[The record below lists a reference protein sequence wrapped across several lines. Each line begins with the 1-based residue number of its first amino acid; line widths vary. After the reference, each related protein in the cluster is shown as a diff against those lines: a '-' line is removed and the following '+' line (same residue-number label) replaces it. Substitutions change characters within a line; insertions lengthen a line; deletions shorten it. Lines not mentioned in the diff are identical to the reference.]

1 MPYSGAATGLASLG
15 RNGDDTLVHMGRDE
29 LQGLQSLAMAHG
41 GHLSINPYT
50 GMPEAFSLKKVLKAV
65 LPIAAAFI
73 PGIGP
78 LAQAG
83 ISGLVSGATSGSWKQ
98 GLLSALSTW
107 GAGKILGGAET
118 LGAGASDVATKG
130 ANAVT
135 AANGAQLGTDAALN
149 SVADI
154 ASRATGIMPAATQG
168 ATQGAAQ
175 TAARAAGAARTGFG
189 LTPNESAGFSKFFNT
204 GKALPGVSKYTL
216 AAAAANPA
224 YVAMQQKKSAFEP
237 LAEEKPQYYMTKYRP
252 GTPNPN
258 SGAGQTP
265 LLGQGYYNPNTGEL
279 GGEYVDEYPGYEFM
293 AAEGGEVPSGQDLK
307 SYYKSLMAPPKT
319 ASSDSTALM
328 DYVNKINESLK
339 PKPVEPRTTPTTPPP
354 STTPT
359 TPGLPPGFDFSK
371 LPGTNF
377 MGINLGGVNKVPSYK
392 YDPITRRYIE
402 GDGYAAG
409 GRLLSGGGDGMSDSI
424 PAVIDG
430 PKPQPARLAAGEFV
444 VPSDVVSHLGNGDS
458 TAGGDR
464 LYAMM
469 DKVRQARTG
478 RTKQAPAINPNKYLA

>member
-1 MPYSGAATGLASLG
+1 
-15 RNGDDTLVHMGRDE
+15 
-29 LQGLQSLAMAHG
+29 
-41 GHLSINPYT
+41 LSINPYT
-50 GMPEAFSLKKVLKAV
+50 GMPEAFSLKKILKSV

-78 LAQAG
+78 LASAG
-83 ISGLVSGATSGSWKQ
+83 ISGLISGVTSGSWKQ

-107 GAGKILGGAET
+107 GAGKILQGAET
-118 LGAGASDVATKG
+118 LGAGAGAGTGDAVAKGATSGLDLTKGLTPDLIPDVAGEYLKNVPNSATNLLPG
-130 ANAVT
+130 A
-135 AANGAQLGTDAALN
+135 
-149 SVADI
+149 
-154 ASRATGIMPAATQG
+154 

-175 TAARAAGAARTGFG
+175 TAARAVGAPRTGGFFDG
-189 LTPNESAGFSKFFNT
+189 LTENESAGFSKFFDT
-204 GKALPGVSKYTL
+204 GKALPGVSKYAL

-237 LAEEKPQYYMTKYRP
+237 LAEEKPRYYMTRYRP

-258 SGAGQTP
+258 AGAGQTP
-265 LLGQGYYNPNTGEL
+265 LLGQGYYNPSTGEL
-279 GGEYVDEYPGYEFM
+279 GGEYVDKYPGYEY
-293 AAEGGEVPSGQDLK
+293 AEGGEVPSDQDLK

-339 PKPVEPRTTPTTPPP
+339 PKPVAPTTPATTPPP

-359 TPGLPPGFDFSK
+359 NPKLPPGFDFSK